1 MAVSESLQSAQ
12 RYRSTRRGTA
22 LVVGAFVAT
31 IGFAPRI
38 LAVPGGSG
46 STAQQLMAS
55 VSAAVKQQSAVS
67 EEVEQVVN
75 IGKAHV
81 RTTETIS
88 LGLHAGE
95 YQKIQRG
102 TLHASGTLIVI
113 KNRVYLRGNADFL
126 ATVLGFNSVA
136 AQSEEGRWVGGVTSA
151 FPDPTLDLARLKVN
165 EDAYIIPIMTPP
177 LKLIAPRLVDGQRVV
192 GIQSTTSVHGQLDT
206 TTFFITTK
214 REPLPV
220 EVINAAGNGGY
231 RDVRRFASWT
241 KQPQVVAPHS
251 WVALKQNWLSR

>member
-1 MAVSESLQSAQ
+1 
-12 RYRSTRRGTA
+12 
-22 LVVGAFVAT
+22 VAT

-38 LAVPGGSG
+38 LAVPVGLGG
-46 STAQQLMAS
+46 TAQQLMAS
-55 VSAAVKQQSAVS
+55 VRAAVKQQPAVS

-95 YQKIQRG
+95 FQKIQQG

-192 GIQSTTSVHGQLDT
+192 GLQSTTSVHGQLDT
-206 TTFFITTK
+206 TTCFITTK